1 VFSHEDIEYGSV
13 LGKGGEGI
21 VQRCKVIYN
30 ELPVEAAVKTV
41 LNNSD
46 DALNITLDEIELL
59 WYVMQPADWILN
71 SCFLA
76 DRTATQYHR
85 YHIMSSVSD
94 FMSICL

>member
-1 VFSHEDIEYGSV
+1 MQQNVHLEVFNHEDIEYGSV

-30 ELPVEAAVKTV
+30 ELPIEAAVKTV

-59 WYVMQPADWILN
+59 WYVIQTADWILH
-71 SCFLA
+71 CRFLA
-76 DRTATQYHR
+76 SLTAT
-85 YHIMSSVSD
+85 
-94 FMSICL
+94 

>member
-1 VFSHEDIEYGSV
+1 MIKKLTSVVQQNVHLEVFNHEDIEYGSV

-46 DALNITLDEIELL
+46 DALTITLDEIELL
-59 WYVMQPADWILN
+59 WYVSLVSPTML
-71 SCFLA
+71 
-76 DRTATQYHR
+76 
-85 YHIMSSVSD
+85 SSLY
-94 FMSICL
+94 M

>member
-1 VFSHEDIEYGSV
+1 MIKKLTSVVQQNVHLEVFNHEDIEYGSV

-46 DALNITLDEIELL
+46 DALTITLDEIELL
-59 WYVMQPADWILN
+59 WYVSLVSPTML
-71 SCFLA
+71 
-76 DRTATQYHR
+76 
-85 YHIMSSVSD
+85 SSLYMCV
-94 FMSICL
+94 LGH